1 MAQRSDSEF
10 ESEPIA
16 REVLSA
22 RVKDRVLRWILEG
35 ELAPGSRIVE
45 TRVARQLGTSQAPV
59 REALR
64 DLATL
69 GFVEIRPYQGSRVR
83 QPTAGELREAI
94 AVRGELEG
102 LAGRLAA
109 TRVNAAVLRQLED
122 LFEKMA
128 RAAARGDAHEQ
139 ALHNTRFHTI
149 IVQAAGNRALERI
162 WTMLEPF
169 GRTYVTASMPGVDLR
184 WLGQRH
190 REIIEA
196 LRDHDA
202 ERSAQALRQ
211 HAVEAASLIADL
223 SDEQAIPP
231 GGGGPA
237 GGLPV

>member
-1 MAQRSDSEF
+1 MAQRNETEF
-10 ESEPIA
+10 EAEPIE

-22 RVKDRVLRWILEG
+22 RVKDRILRWILEG

-94 AVRGELEG
+94 AVRGELEA

-109 TRVNAAVLRQLED
+109 DRMTDAVMRQLDRLNER
-122 LFEKMA
+122 MA
-128 RAAARGDAHEQ
+128 EAAERGDAHEQ
-139 ALHNTRFHTI
+139 AIHNTRFHTI
-149 IVQAAGNRALERI
+149 IVHTAGNRALERA
-162 WTMLEPF
+162 WAMLEPF

-184 WLGQRH
+184 WLGERH
-190 REIIEA
+190 REIIDA
-196 LRDHDA
+196 LR
-202 ERSAQALRQ
+202 ERDPERAAAALRQ
-211 HAVEAASLIADL
+211 HAVEAAGLIAEL
-223 SDEQAIPP
+223 SDEQAVPP
-231 GGGGPA
+231 GGGRPP

>member
-1 MAQRSDSEF
+1 MAQRSDTEP
-10 ESEPIA
+10 EPEPIE

-22 RVKDRVLRWILEG
+22 RVKDRILRWILEG

-109 TRVNAAVLRQLED
+109 PRMTEGVMRQLER

-128 RAAARGDAHEQ
+128 EAAERGDAHEQ
-139 ALHNTRFHTI
+139 AVHNTRFHTI
-149 IVQAAGNRALERI
+149 IVRAAGNRALERV
-162 WTMLEPF
+162 WAMLEPF

-184 WLGQRH
+184 WLGERH

-202 ERSAQALRQ
+202 DRCDMALRQ
-211 HAVEAASLIADL
+211 HAVEAAGLIAEL
-223 SDEQAIPP
+223 SDEQAVPP
-231 GGGGPA
+231 QGGGPP

>member
-1 MAQRSDSEF
+1 MAQRP
-10 ESEPIA
+10 EPEPVPIE

-22 RVKDRVLRWILEG
+22 RVKDRILRWILEG

-94 AVRGELEG
+94 AVRGELEA

-109 TRVNAAVLRQLED
+109 ARIGTATLRQLEE
-122 LFEKMA
+122 LFERMA
-128 RAAARGDAHEQ
+128 KDAENGDAHEQ
-139 ALHNTRFHTI
+139 AVHNTEFHSI
-149 IVQAAGNRALERI
+149 IVRAAGNRALERI
-162 WTMLEPF
+162 WAMLEPF

-184 WLGQRH
+184 WLGERH
-190 REIIEA
+190 REIIQA
-196 LRDHDA
+196 LRDRDPDKA
-202 ERSAQALRQ
+202 AVALRQ
-211 HAVEAASLIADL
+211 HAVEAAGLIAEL
-223 SDEQAIPP
+223 PDEQSIPP
-231 GGGGPA
+231 GGGGPP

>member
-1 MAQRSDSEF
+1 MAQRMDPEP
-10 ESEPIA
+10 EPIE

-83 QPTAGELREAI
+83 QPSAAELREAI
-94 AVRGELEG
+94 AVRGELEA

-109 TRVNAAVLRQLED
+109 PLMTAEELGELEELFRQMEQAAV
-122 LFEKMA
+122 
-128 RAAARGDAHEQ
+128 RGDAHEQ
-139 ALHNTRFHTI
+139 AVHNARFHGI
-149 IVQAAGNRALERI
+149 IVHAAGNRALERL
-162 WTMLEPF
+162 WGMLEPF

-184 WLGQRH
+184 WLGERH
-190 REIIEA
+190 RGIIEA
-196 LRDHDA
+196 LRERDP
-202 ERSAQALRQ
+202 ERSAEALRQ
-211 HAVEAASLIADL
+211 HAVEVARLVGAVSPDGDRG
-223 SDEQAIPP
+223 SPP
-231 GGGGPA
+231 RPR
-237 GGLPV
+237 